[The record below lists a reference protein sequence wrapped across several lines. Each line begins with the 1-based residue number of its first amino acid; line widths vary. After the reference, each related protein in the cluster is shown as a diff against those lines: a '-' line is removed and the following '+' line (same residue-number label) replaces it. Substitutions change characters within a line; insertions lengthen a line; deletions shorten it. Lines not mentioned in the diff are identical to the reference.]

1 MNFEKLF
8 AQAKTRGMEDVQAF
22 LTRRNELAI
31 QVYEGELENYEISD
45 FSHLVLRG
53 LYNGRLGTFVTEVLD
68 DSVIDLAVESMIANA
83 KIIDSPDQAVIYAGD
98 PAYEKL
104 TGLFSESL
112 EQMDVAEKIAAV
124 KRLDHT
130 IHAKDARVSTGQT
143 MYGETTKTVFLQNTK
158 GLKLEDKANS
168 AYLGGEVIVKDEN
181 DQRTGFDL
189 EISNDFADFDI
200 DRLAGKI
207 LEEGLGALGAKP
219 IPTRPYEI
227 ILRHDALAVLL
238 STFQGVFSA
247 EAVQRNMSL
256 LKGKLGQK
264 VGSDLVT
271 IVDDPFLPKSS
282 SSRSFDDEGCAT
294 RRKDLIK
301 DGVLTTFL
309 HNLSTAA
316 KDGITTTG
324 NGFGGGVSFVNMK
337 FLPGTIPFEA
347 LIASVNDGLLVTG
360 LQGSHAGANPV
371 SGDFSLQA
379 TGFLIQ
385 NGKLGA
391 PVALVTVAGNFL
403 PLLQDVVAVGA
414 DVKTGY
420 YGITCP
426 SVKIRSL
433 AVSGL

>member
-1 MNFEKLF
+1 MNFERLF
-8 AQAKTRGMEDVQAF
+8 AQAKARGMEDVQAF

-53 LYNGRLGTFVTEVLD
+53 IYNGRFGTFVTEVLD

-83 KIIDSPDQAVIYAGD
+83 KIIDSPDQAVIFAGD
-98 PAYEKL
+98 PVYEKV

-112 EQMDVAEKIAAV
+112 EQTDVTEKIACV
-124 KRLDHT
+124 KHLDRT
-130 IHAKDARVSTGQT
+130 IHAKDTRVSTGQT
-143 MYGETTKTVFLQNTK
+143 MYGETTQTVFLQNTK

-168 AYLGGEVIVKDEN
+168 AYLGGEVIVKDEG

-200 DRLAGKI
+200 DRLAEKI
-207 LEEGLGALGAKP
+207 VEEGISALGAKP
-219 IPTRPYEI
+219 VPTRSYEI
-227 ILRHDALAVLL
+227 VLRHVALAVLL

-247 EAVQRNMSL
+247 ESVQRNMSL
-256 LKGKLGQK
+256 LKGKIGQK
-264 VGSDLVT
+264 VGSDLVS

-282 SSRSFDDEGCAT
+282 ASRSFDDDGCAT
-294 RRKDLIK
+294 RRKALIQ
-301 DGVLTTFL
+301 DGVLTTYL
-309 HNLSTAA
+309 HNLTTAA
-316 KDGITTTG
+316 KDGVKTTG
-324 NGFGGGVSFVNMK
+324 NGFGGSVSFVNMK
-337 FLPGTIPFEA
+337 FLPGTTSFA
-347 LIASVNDGLLVTG
+347 DLIASVDDGLLVTG
-360 LQGSHAGANPV
+360 LQGSHSGANPV

-379 TGFLIQ
+379 TGFRIQ

-403 PLLQDVVAVGA
+403 TLLQDVVAVGA
-414 DVKTGY
+414 DGKTGY

-433 AVSGL
+433 PVSGL